1 MALIPIGD
9 ERSSALWLIARGDAS
24 QLGKRAPDLALALR
38 YGCQRGST
46 GEITMKRASLMALIG
61 ATVISGAAMGAF
73 AAGAIP
79 ANIAAAVA
87 DSSRPQADRDL
98 DADRKPAETLAFV
111 GLKSGQRVVDVF
123 PGAYF
128 DRLFGDAVGANGKVY
143 GFVPTEIVPI
153 RKAKMPTNGAT
164 PDPAHPNVTV
174 VVASINAFAVPEPVD
189 VVWIRQNYHDLHDK
203 FMGPA
208 DVPAFNKAV
217 FKALKPG
224 GEYIVVDH
232 SAPDGSGL
240 ADTDTTHR
248 IDAASVKAEVTA
260 AGFKFVGESNILR
273 NPADPRT
280 ALVFDKSIRGHTD
293 QFIYKFRKP
302 K

>member
-1 MALIPIGD
+1 
-9 ERSSALWLIARGDAS
+9 
-24 QLGKRAPDLALALR
+24 
-38 YGCQRGST
+38 
-46 GEITMKRASLMALIG
+46 MKRASFVAVIG
-61 ATVISGAAMGAF
+61 AVAISGAMAAAAAF

-87 DSSRPQADRDL
+87 DPSRPTADRDL
-98 DADRKPAETLAFV
+98 DAARRPAETLAFV
-111 GLKSGQRVVDVF
+111 GLKAGDRVVDVF
-123 PGAYF
+123 AGPYF
-128 DRLFGDAVGANGKVY
+128 DRLFADVVGKNGKVY
-143 GFVPTEIVPI
+143 MFIPAEVV
-153 RKAKMPTNGAT
+153 KMKEAPALANGST
-164 PDPAHPNVTV
+164 PFPDHPNV
-174 VVASINAFAVPEPVD
+174 VALTAAINAFSVPESVN

-208 DVPAFNKAV
+208 DVPAFNAAV

-224 GEYIVVDH
+224 GEFIVLDH

-248 IDAASVKAEVTA
+248 IDAAQVKKEVTA
-260 AGFKFVGESNILR
+260 AGFVFAGESNLLR
-273 NPADPRT
+273 NPADPRS

-302 K
+302 S

>member
-1 MALIPIGD
+1 M
-9 ERSSALWLIARGDAS
+9 
-24 QLGKRAPDLALALR
+24 Q
-38 YGCQRGST
+38 
-46 GEITMKRASLMALIG
+46 RASLMALIG
-61 ATVISGAAMGAF
+61 ATIISGAAMGAF
-73 AAGAIP
+73 AAGPIP
-79 ANIAAAVA
+79 ANITAAVA
-87 DSSRPQADRDL
+87 DPGRPQADRDL

-128 DRLFGDAVGANGKVY
+128 DRLFADAVGPSGKVY
-143 GFVPTEIVPI
+143 AFVPSELAPML
-153 RKAKMPTNGAT
+153 KAKMPANGAK
-164 PDPAHPNVTV
+164 PDPTHPNVTS
-174 VVASINAFAVPEPVD
+174 VVASINAFGVPESVD

-208 DVPAFNKAV
+208 DVPAFNRAV

-240 ADTDTTHR
+240 TDTDTTHR
-248 IDAASVKAEVTA
+248 IDAATAKAEIIA